1 MMDSMPTPV
10 YDIVRSNF
18 LLYIEDDVSVST
30 PVYDIVR
37 SKFLQ

>member
-18 LLYIEDDVSVST
+18 LLYIEDDGFSVNSG
-30 PVYDIVR
+30 
-37 SKFLQ
+37 L